1 MWIER
6 TITPRLLRLAS
17 TRPVLVL
24 TGARQTGKTTLLRR
38 LFPEHHY
45 VTLDL
50 PSEAAQAE
58 HDPAS
63 FLARH
68 PPPLLVD
75 EVQYAPGLFR
85 HLKVLVDGDRTRCG
99 QFLLSGSQPFTL
111 MQGVSESLAGRA
123 AIAQLTGLCSAEIRA
138 ADPEASVETMLL
150 RGGFPELYANPE
162 IDAGDY
168 MAAYVATYL
177 ERDLRSLQQVN
188 NLRDFERFLRA
199 CALRSAQLLNRA
211 ELARDV
217 GISASTAGQWLSLL
231 ERSGQALLL
240 EPWFSNG
247 TRQLSKS
254 PKLYLADSGLQA
266 FLMGIG
272 TEAELLQSPQLG
284 ALWEAWVLLDL
295 QRQLQALGS
304 RARLHFWRD
313 RSREVD
319 LLMHQGGRFWLA
331 DVKWSAEPQ
340 ARAAQGLL
348 KVRDLLPAGS
358 VAACGLLCR
367 SPNRWPLGE
376 VDVVPALEA
385 AAWLGVAGAPT
396 DPANAADRPHR

>member
-6 TITPRLLRLAS
+6 TIAPRLLRLAS

-24 TGARQTGKTTLLRR
+24 TGARQTGKTALLRR

-58 HDPAS
+58 HDPEA

-85 HLKVLVDGDRTRCG
+85 HLKVAVDANRERCG

-123 AIAQLTGLCSAEIRA
+123 AVVQLNGLSAAEIRA
-138 ADPEASVETMLL
+138 ADPQASYDSMML
-150 RGGFPELYANPE
+150 RGGFPELHANPAIE
-162 IDAGDY
+162 ASEY

-177 ERDLRSLQQVN
+177 ERDLRSLLQVN

-231 ERSGQALLL
+231 ERSGQAHLL

-254 PKLYLADSGLQA
+254 PKLYLADSGVQA

-272 TEAELLQSPQLG
+272 SAEELHRSPLLG
-284 ALWEAWVLLDL
+284 ALWESWVVQDIR
-295 QRQLQALGS
+295 RQIEASGSLAAL
-304 RARLHFWRD
+304 HVWRD

-319 LLMHQGGRFWLA
+319 LLVHRGGRFWLA
-331 DVKWSAEPQ
+331 DVKWSE
-340 ARAAQGLL
+340 
-348 KVRDLLPAGS
+348 LLPEGS
-358 VAACGLLCR
+358 VAGCALLCR
-367 SPNRWPLGE
+367 AANPWPLGE
-376 VDVVPALEA
+376 VKVVPAAEA
-385 AAWLGVAGAPT
+385 ASWLGVA
-396 DPANAADRPHR
+396 